1 MFRTKVENHWK
12 ENYYFIFQ
20 IHLAIS
26 IVKFNWTWSLHGWAV
41 TSPPLLWR
49 LITLLMNSLKWK
61 DSSLR
66 LGSHERRF
74 FRIHKCYWIHQFYGY
89 RIQPFTHV
97 NTPANILDWVVTRLH
112 SCLDRWQQN
121 SGIKCFGFDVPT
133 WNFGF
138 KISGDTTN
146 KGRFYFGFVNLCVD
160 GKTNPALKRTRLITN
175 SEQFLIE

>member
-12 ENYYFIFQ
+12 ENYYFSFQ
-20 IHLAIS
+20 IHPAIS

-49 LITLLMNSLKWK
+49 LITLLMNSLKGK

-89 RIQPFTHV
+89 RIQPIQYTRKHSWLIGYKAAFLPRSMTTKFR
-97 NTPANILDWVVTRLH
+97 NQMFSDSMFQLGISDSKSPVTRPI
-112 SCLDRWQQN
+112 R
-121 SGIKCFGFDVPT
+121 GGF
-133 WNFGF
+133 
-138 KISGDTTN
+138 ISDLST
-146 KGRFYFGFVNLCVD
+146 CV
-160 GKTNPALKRTRLITN
+160 
-175 SEQFLIE
+175 

>member
-12 ENYYFIFQ
+12 ENYYFTFQ

-89 RIQPFTHV
+89 RIQPFIHV

-121 SGIKCFGFDVPT
+121 SGIKCFR
-133 WNFGF
+133 
-138 KISGDTTN
+138 IRCS
-146 KGRFYFGFVNLCVD
+146 NLEFRIQNLRWHD
-160 GKTNPALKRTRLITN
+160 
-175 SEQFLIE
+175 Q

>member
-1 MFRTKVENHWK
+1 MFRTKVGNHWK

-97 NTPANILDWVVTRLH
+97 NTSANILDWVVTRLH

-121 SGIKCFGFDVPT
+121 SGIKCSDSMFQLGISDSKSPATRPIRGGF
-133 WNFGF
+133 
-138 KISGDTTN
+138 ISDLST
-146 KGRFYFGFVNLCVD
+146 CV
-160 GKTNPALKRTRLITN
+160 
-175 SEQFLIE
+175 